1 MAMRITRALG
11 TAMAA
16 ALAAACAAAGC
27 AASPAPAPPRSPAA
41 GAPVA
46 GPAGATSPVTLP
58 TSHLAD
64 VRQLTFGGEN
74 AEAYWSFDGNQLVLQ
89 ARGPGEEC
97 DRIYRMDLR
106 MPQPVAIPV
115 SSGAGAATCSY
126 FLPGDR
132 EVIYASTHVAA
143 PACPPRPDRSKG
155 YVWAIHPGYDIFRGA
170 ADGTGLRRLTDAPGY
185 DAEATVC
192 PKDGSIIFTSV
203 RDGDLELYRMNAD
216 GTNQTRLTHT
226 VGYDGGAFFNAD
238 CSKIVW
244 RAARPKTADEEAEYK
259 RLLAQNLVRPTKLE
273 IWVANADGS
282 DARQV
287 TYLDAASFA
296 PSFFPSG
303 QRIIFS
309 SNTGDPKGREFDLW
323 AVDVDGGH
331 LERITTEPGFDG
343 FPMFSPDGTRLAFA
357 SNRATAPGAHDTNVF
372 VARWV
377 DRVAAPAAAP
387 SPADRI
393 ATDIRWLAD
402 PARQGRGVGTPGL
415 AEAGAYLETRMQ
427 ALGLA
432 PAGEAG
438 GYRQPFPVTVDTVVD
453 EAALTIAG
461 EAVPPDG
468 VRPARFSASGEA
480 RAPLVL
486 ADYGIVDEA
495 HAVDDYKKVKA
506 KGSIVV
512 VRRFVPSGPP
522 FDGPDA
528 ERTFGDLRKKAWLAR
543 ERGAKA
549 LVVVDA
555 PRGAKGAPTPV
566 GDEAPFPTLASQG
579 ADDAGIPILFA
590 KRAALAPVL
599 ARLEAGKPVEAAVAV
614 KLSHRTAPAFNVVG
628 RIEPGATPDKRLPG
642 VVVVGA
648 HYDHLGMG
656 GRHSL
661 APDREAPHLGA
672 DDNASGTAA
681 VLEIARA
688 LAERRAELARPVVV
702 VAFSG
707 EEEGVLGSTEFTRQ
721 PPAGLPIGDV
731 VAMVNLDMV
740 GRMRDNHV
748 DVLGAKSALEWPAL
762 IDAACDE
769 ARVRCTAGG
778 GDGLGPSDQMPF
790 YMAGVPV
797 VHFFTGV
804 HADYH
809 KPSDA
814 PAAINAAGAAAV
826 SRAATDLIVAV
837 AARPGRLTYQKL
849 SVPPRESDMRSFNAS
864 LGTIPDYAGPPGGAK
879 GVLLSGV
886 RPGSA
891 ADKAGL
897 RRGDILVRLGRHPID
912 NVQDFSYVL
921 NASKPGETVT
931 AALIR
936 DGHPVEVQVTFQEGH
951 RR

>member
-1 MAMRITRALG
+1 MRAFSASAIGVL
-11 TAMAA
+11 
-16 ALAAACAAAGC
+16 LAGACAGSP
-27 AASPAPAPPRSPAA
+27 SPAPQ
-41 GAPVA
+41 A
-46 GPAGATSPVTLP
+46 GPAPPGTPSAAPVP
-58 TSHLAD
+58 PAGPPRSHLAD

-74 AEAYWSFDGNQLVLQ
+74 AEAYWSFDGTQLVLQ
-89 ARGPGEEC
+89 ARGPGEDC

-106 MPQPVAIPV
+106 QPRPVPIPV
-115 SSGAGAATCSY
+115 SSGAGATTCSY

-132 EVIYASTHVAA
+132 EILYASTHLAG

-155 YVWAIHPGYDIFRGA
+155 YVWAIHPSYDIFRGGA
-170 ADGTGLRRLTDAPGY
+170 EGTALRRLTDAPGY

-192 PKDGSIIFTSV
+192 AKDGSIVFTSV

-216 GTNQTRLTHT
+216 GSNQTRLTHT

-244 RAARPKTADEEAEYK
+244 RAARPKSAEEEAEYK
-259 RLLAQNLVRPTKLE
+259 RLLGQNLVRPTKLE

-303 QRIIFS
+303 RRIIFS
-309 SNTGDPKGREFDLW
+309 SNTGDPRGREFDLW

-357 SNRATAPGAHDTNVF
+357 SNRATPPGSHDTNVF

-377 DRVAAPAAAP
+377 DEIAPATPEAP
-387 SPADRI
+387 SAADRI
-393 ATDIRWLAD
+393 AADIRWLAD

-415 AEAGAYLETRMQ
+415 AEAGAYLERRLQ
-427 ALGLA
+427 VLGLA
-432 PAGEAG
+432 PAGDEG
-438 GYRQPFPVTVDTVVD
+438 GYRQSFPVTVDTVVD
-453 EAALTIAG
+453 EASLTI
-461 EAVPPDG
+461 DG
-468 VRPARFSASGEA
+468 QPVAPGGIRPARFSASGEA

-486 ADYGIVDEA
+486 AEYGLVDAA
-495 HAVDDYKKVKA
+495 HGVDDYKKVKS

-522 FDGPDA
+522 FDAPEA
-528 ERTFGDLRKKAWLAR
+528 ERTYGDLRKKAWLAR

-555 PRGAKGAPTPV
+555 PRGAKAAA
-566 GDEAPFPTLASQG
+566 DEAPFPTLASEG

-590 KRAALAPVL
+590 KRAALAPAL
-599 ARLEAGKPVEAAVAV
+599 ARLEAGQPVAATLTV
-614 KLSHRTAPAFNVVG
+614 KLGHRTAPAFNVVG
-628 RIEPGATPDKRLPG
+628 RLAAGAPPDEQLPG

-661 APDREAPHLGA
+661 APDRDEPHLGA
-672 DDNASGTAA
+672 DDNASGTAT

-688 LAERRAELARPVVV
+688 LAARRAELLRPIVFVL
-702 VAFSG
+702 FSG
-707 EEEGVLGSTEFTRQ
+707 EEEGVLGSTHFTRQ
-721 PPAGLPIGDV
+721 PPAGLALADV

-740 GRMRDNHV
+740 GRMRDNHL

-762 IDAACDE
+762 IEAACG
-769 ARVRCTAGG
+769 AAAVRCTAGG

-790 YMAGVPV
+790 YMAGAPV
-797 VHFFTGV
+797 AHLFTGV

-814 PAAINAAGAAAV
+814 PATINAAGAGAV
-826 SRAATDLIVAV
+826 ARTGANLVAAV
-837 AARPGRLTYQKL
+837 AARPGRLSYQKL

-891 ADKAGL
+891 ADRAGL

-931 AALIR
+931 AVVLR
-936 DGHPVEVQVTFQEGH
+936 DGRSLEVSVTFQEGH